1 MNKFSN
7 IALCLILIISAQ
19 LTYGQFTP
27 IKSNKID
34 EKSKDAATQLAEKL
48 LNGMKEGSIYLLSND
63 EATEAMAKGLT
74 AETQE
79 SVYARI
85 TEENGDFV
93 SLNFIEALKPENDK
107 SLTIYRFRGEFEKI
121 KDGPEIRVVMDKDL
135 KLAGFW
141 ILPWR
146 DNIQGP

>member
-1 MNKFSN
+1 MNNFRN
-7 IALCLILIISAQ
+7 IALYLLLTFGTQIL
-19 LTYGQFTP
+19 YGQFIP

-34 EKSKDAATQLAEKL
+34 EKSMNAAVQLAEKL
-48 LNGMKEGSIYLLSND
+48 LNGMKEGSIYLLTNE

-85 TEENGDFV
+85 KEENGDFV
-93 SLNFIEALKPENDK
+93 SLNFTAALKPENDK

-121 KDGPEIRVVMDKDL
+121 KDGPEIRVVMNKDL

-146 DNIQGP
+146 DDIQGP